1 MKHAEVKAGLIIA
14 PTQATLAN
22 SPARSVVVDD
32 SEYLIQLK
40 PSTSRTDHRFETKY
54 YAVIERPGQWH
65 SVVPA
70 PPMVRDVNH
79 LWYREL
85 IELVTHARC
94 YVNMRRPAA

>member
-14 PTQATLAN
+14 PKQATLAN
-22 SPARSVVVDD
+22 APSRRVIVDD
-32 SEYLIQLK
+32 VEYLIQLK
-40 PSTSRTDHRFETKY
+40 PSTSRTDHRFETNH
-54 YAVIERPGQWH
+54 YAVIERPGHWYGA
-65 SVVPA
+65 VPA
-70 PPMVRDVNH
+70 PSMVRDIDH